1 MEIDKESKETVIKG
15 MGELHLQ
22 IYIERIKREYKCELN
37 VFLFLRLLILHRFLL
52 LVSTIVRPLPSV
64 QISTTCTRNRA
75 VVLVSSVE
83 SLVILNLLKR
93 VVYWTLSPCSTLF
106 LGQI

>member
-37 VFLFLRLLILHRFLL
+37 VFLFLRLLILRRFLL

-64 QISTTCTRNRA
+64 QISTPCTRNRA